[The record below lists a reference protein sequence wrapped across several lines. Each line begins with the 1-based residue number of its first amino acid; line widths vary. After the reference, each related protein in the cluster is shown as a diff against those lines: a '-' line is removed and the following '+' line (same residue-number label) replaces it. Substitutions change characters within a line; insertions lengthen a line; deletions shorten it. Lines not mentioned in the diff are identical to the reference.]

1 MQVFNQDG
9 TLLRAA
15 VPTVSEHV
23 LKMLS
28 PSEYQA
34 PHCGAAVWLPD
45 KAILPGF
52 IKGQVIVHVPKL
64 LLLLLFSAGLSLNT
78 GLGAIS

>member
-1 MQVFNQDG
+1 MQLFNQDG
-9 TLLRAA
+9 ALQKAA
-15 VPTVSEHV
+15 LPTVSEHV

-28 PSEYQA
+28 LSEYQA
-34 PHCGAAVWLPD
+34 PHRGAAVWLPD

-52 IKGQVIVHVPKL
+52 IKRQVIVHVPK
-64 LLLLLFSAGLSLNT
+64 LLLLFSAGLSLNT